1 MFGFQF
7 NSPALEARSVTVTVA
22 AVAVAVASRRDA
34 LKPDENA
41 GS

>member
-7 NSPALEARSVTVTVA
+7 NSPALEGRSVTVT

>member
-1 MFGFQF
+1 MFGFQC
-7 NSPALEARSVTVTVA
+7 NSPALEGRSVTVTVA